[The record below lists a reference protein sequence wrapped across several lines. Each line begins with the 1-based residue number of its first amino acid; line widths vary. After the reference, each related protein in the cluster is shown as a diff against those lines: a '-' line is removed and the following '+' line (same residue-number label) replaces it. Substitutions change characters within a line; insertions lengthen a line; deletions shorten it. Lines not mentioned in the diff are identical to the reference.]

1 MTMTTLQRILIV
13 EDDAIIGM
21 LLEEYV
27 LMMGWEPVA
36 VVDGVEP
43 ALARISEGGI
53 DAAIVDVH
61 LADGDSGDPV
71 AVALADAHIPFIV
84 ATGGFIAELGSAWK
98 NRPILAK
105 PFTLDSLRAA
115 FGELV

>member
-1 MTMTTLQRILIV
+1 MSILQRILIV

-27 LMMGWEPVA
+27 LMMGREPVA

-43 ALARISEGGI
+43 ALARISQGGI

-61 LADGDSGDPV
+61 LADGDSGDPI
-71 AVALADAHIPFIV
+71 ALALADANIPFLV
-84 ATGGFIAELGSAWK
+84 ATGGFTAALGTVWR
-98 NRPILAK
+98 NRPVLEK
-105 PFTLDSLRAA
+105 PFTLESLRGALGA
-115 FGELV
+115 LD

>member
-1 MTMTTLQRILIV
+1 MPKLQRILIV

-27 LMMGWEPVA
+27 LMMGREPVA
-36 VVDGVEP
+36 VVDGVAP

-61 LADGDSGDPV
+61 LSDGDSGDPI
-71 AVALADAHIPFIV
+71 AAALSDANIPFLV
-84 ATGGFIAELGSAWK
+84 ATGGFTAALGTAWQ
-98 NRPILAK
+98 NRPILPK
-105 PFTLDSLRAA
+105 PFTLESLSGALAA
-115 FGELV
+115 LEV

>member
-1 MTMTTLQRILIV
+1 MSKLQRILIV

-27 LMMGWEPVA
+27 LMMGREPVA
-36 VVDGVEP
+36 VVEGVAP
-43 ALARISEGGI
+43 ALARISKGGI

-61 LADGDSGDPV
+61 LANGEAGDPI
-71 AVALADAHIPFIV
+71 AGALADANIPFLV
-84 ATGGFIAELGSAWK
+84 ATGGFAGAIGGPWR

-105 PFTLDSLRAA
+105 PFTLDSLREALGA
-115 FGELV
+115 LD